1 MAKRNLDKSLQILSK
16 AIHLIE
22 IGLEMVKGLA
32 CIEGVIFIKNGSETC
47 TEYIRI
53 LVERQKGIEQR
64 PIFKDVIVKHSQTSL
79 GISIRTTTN

>member
-32 CIEGVIFIKNGSETC
+32 CIEGVILIKNGSETC

-53 LVERQKGIEQR
+53 LVER
-64 PIFKDVIVKHSQTSL
+64 
-79 GISIRTTTN
+79 